1 MNTKIAIPFVAACVA
16 AGLYRLY
23 NLNQFKKYS
32 AAKLKDE
39 QEAKQKAEY
48 QKFLAERRRKRLD
61 ICQRLVAYIACF
73 IGGYLIGQAESE
85 FNHMKMEDGA

>member
-1 MNTKIAIPFVAACVA
+1 MNPKIAVPFVAACVA

-48 QKFLAERRRKRLD
+48 QKFLAERRRKRYMPREE
-61 ICQRLVAYIACF
+61 ITAQT
-73 IGGYLIGQAESE
+73 
-85 FNHMKMEDGA
+85 